1 MAYPFFLDLPFLNLL
16 MSGIVL
22 LKTWYPICQMIRELN
37 SFQTMRLTPLL
48 YLNFRPK
55 TNIEVSLITSFLS
68 IWLQSNLSVA
78 PLYWYVVALEVWRKP
93 HYESHVSDPMYHPM
107 KMAIARLWKCCY
119 TALHATS
126 NPIGHYRIFRIIIYS
141 WHKVTLMWP
150 VMGFPKIYNA
160 ATSVKVSGW
169 EIWF

>member
-1 MAYPFFLDLPFLNLL
+1 MKVSTEIDNNFGYEKITQLVDNIPLRTRNLFA
-16 MSGIVL
+16 SL
-22 LKTWYPICQMIRELN
+22 LIFKPYCIWISDQKPISRFPSLLHFCQ
-37 SFQTMRLTPLL
+37 SD
-48 YLNFRPK
+48 Y
-55 TNIEVSLITSFLS
+55 
-68 IWLQSNLSVA
+68 
-78 PLYWYVVALEVWRKP
+78 LYWYVVALEVWRKP